1 MSAIVVHDEVRDALA
16 SGRGVVALETS
27 VVGQGLPEPRNRECV
42 RRMDGAI
49 RARGAVPAWI
59 AVADGAIRVGVDAE
73 VLDRMATPG
82 VARKVARRDVPIAVA
97 AGALGAT
104 TVSATIHAAHLAG
117 IAIGATGGIGGVH
130 RATDGHEARDV
141 SADLLE
147 LGRTPVLLVCSGAKS
162 IIDPV
167 ATADRLEEL
176 GVALV
181 GYRVD
186 RLPYFLA
193 REAPVRLE
201 HRVDDPAAAAAIAA
215 ATAATGAPGATL
227 LCNPVPETAALD
239 AAFVEEAVV
248 AAETEAAAAGID
260 GKGLTPYLLGRIAEH
275 TGGRSLDANL
285 ALLEDNAAVAA
296 EVAVAYAA
304 SGARSSRSPS

>member
-1 MSAIVVHDEVRDALA
+1 MRAVVVHDEVREALA
-16 SGRGVVALETS
+16 SRRGVVALETS
-27 VVGQGLPEPRNRECV
+27 VIGQGLPEPRNRECV

-49 RARGAVPAWI
+49 RARGAIPAWI
-59 AVADGAIRVGVDAE
+59 AVADGAVRVGVDPE
-73 VLDRMATPG
+73 VLDRMASPG
-82 VARKVARRDVPIAVA
+82 SARKVARRDVPAAVA
-97 AGALGAT
+97 ARVLGAT

-130 RATDGHEARDV
+130 RPTPDGARDV

-167 ATADRLEEL
+167 ATADLLEEL

-193 REAPVRLE
+193 REAPVGLE
-201 HRVDDPAAAAAIAA
+201 HRVDDPAAAAALVAA
-215 ATAATGAPGATL
+215 GRATGAPGATL
-227 LCNPVPETAALD
+227 LCNPVPADAALE
-239 AAFVEEAVV
+239 APFVEEAVV
-248 AAETEAAAAGID
+248 AAEAEAAAAGIG
-260 GKGLTPYLLGRIAEH
+260 GKARTPFLLGRIAEL
-275 TGGRSLDANL
+275 TGGRSLEANL

-296 EVAVAYAA
+296 EVAVVLAA
-304 SGARSSRSPS
+304 LDPDR

>member
-1 MSAIVVHDEVRDALA
+1 MSAVVVHEEVREALA
-16 SGRGVVALETS
+16 TRRAVVALETS

-49 RARGAVPAWI
+49 RSRGAVPAWI
-59 AVADGAIRVGVDAE
+59 AVEGGAVRVGVDAAT
-73 VLDRMATPG
+73 LDRMATPG
-82 VARKVARRDVPIAVA
+82 TARKVARRDVPAAVA
-97 AGALGAT
+97 DRALGAT

-130 RATDGHEARDV
+130 RPTADGGRDV

-193 REAPVRLE
+193 REAPVHLE
-201 HRVDDPAAAAAIAA
+201 HRVDDPAAAAALVAA
-215 ATAATGAPGATL
+215 ALATAAPGATL
-227 LCNPVPETAALD
+227 LCNPVPAADALD
-239 AAFVEEAVV
+239 AAAVEEAVV
-248 AAETEAAAAGID
+248 AAEAEAAVAGIA
-260 GKGLTPYLLGRIAEH
+260 GKALTPFLLGRIAEH
-275 TGGRSLDANL
+275 TGGRSLEANL

-296 EVAVAYAA
+296 DVAIAYAA
-304 SGARSSRSPS
+304 LGAGRA